1 MASAEG
7 IFHANRLPQ
16 NLQKRR
22 QTPFSKPILTSF
34 CIAATVLR
42 TGFDVAQTKPHN
54 RRLAKDSGGMSL
66 SEKKNNRGKRIFGV
80 IGLGNF
86 GSTVAN
92 ELQRFGNHVIG
103 IDVSEARVASHADT
117 LSQAMIADARDD
129 VALREAGM
137 GDCKIGV
144 VAIGSDLE
152 ASILAAINLKLI
164 GVPVVWAKATTKT
177 HHRILSKLGVDRI
190 IHPEVEVGQHIAQV
204 LHNPLV
210 RDYVSLGNGYHVVNF
225 RIPESLEGKKLA
237 DLPHREK
244 YNLRCIGVM
253 RGTEFIGQDNA
264 DCQLQGDD
272 LLLLLGQ
279 RSDLRN
285 FAASL

>member
-1 MASAEG
+1 MTKSS
-7 IFHANRLPQ
+7 NR
-16 NLQKRR
+16 
-22 QTPFSKPILTSF
+22 
-34 CIAATVLR
+34 V
-42 TGFDVAQTKPHN
+42 
-54 RRLAKDSGGMSL
+54 
-66 SEKKNNRGKRIFGV
+66 FGV

-86 GSTVAN
+86 GGTVAK

-103 IDVSEARVASHADT
+103 IDIAEARVSSLADT
-117 LSQAMIADARDD
+117 LSQAMIVDARDD
-129 VALREAGM
+129 AALREAGFGECDIAVVAM
-137 GDCKIGV
+137 GD
-144 VAIGSDLE
+144 DLE

-177 HHRILSKLGVDRI
+177 HHRILSKLGVDRV

-225 RIPESLEGKKLA
+225 RIPESLEGKSLK
-237 DLPHREK
+237 DLPHGK
-244 YNLRCIGVM
+244 TYNLRCIGVM
-253 RGTEFIGQDNA
+253 RGTEFVGQDA
-264 DCQLQGDD
+264 TGCVLERDD

-279 RSDLRN
+279 RKDLRN

>member
-1 MASAEG
+1 MAKYG
-7 IFHANRLPQ
+7 NR
-16 NLQKRR
+16 
-22 QTPFSKPILTSF
+22 T
-34 CIAATVLR
+34 
-42 TGFDVAQTKPHN
+42 
-54 RRLAKDSGGMSL
+54 
-66 SEKKNNRGKRIFGV
+66 FGV
-80 IGLGNF
+80 VGLGNF
-86 GSTVAN
+86 GSTVAT

-103 IDVSEARVASHADT
+103 IDVSEARVALHADK

-129 VALREAGM
+129 IALREAGM
-137 GDCKIGV
+137 SECEIGL
-144 VAIGSDLE
+144 VAMGSDLE

-225 RIPESLEGKKLA
+225 RIPKSLEGKTLDQLKHNA
-237 DLPHREK
+237 DFD
-244 YNLRCIGVM
+244 LRCVGVM
-253 RGTEFIGQDNA
+253 RGTAFIGRDGSG
-264 DCQLQGDD
+264 CTLERDD

-279 RSDLRN
+279 RANLRN